1 LNGDP
6 RTELVFPCFYPI
18 RVMGLNENDFPT
30 FVLELVSRHV
40 PELSDGDITTR
51 SSSGGKYLSVLA
63 SFTAQSREQVD
74 ALNRELAENPRVLFT
89 L

>member
-1 LNGDP
+1 
-6 RTELVFPCFYPI
+6 
-18 RVMGLNENDFPT
+18 
-30 FVLELVSRHV
+30 V

-63 SFTAQSREQVD
+63 SFTARSREQVD
-74 ALNRELAENPRVLFT
+74 ALNRELADHPRVLYT